1 MAEQTVE
8 ADISGTVVRI
18 ECQIGVSL
26 GAGDTLIV
34 VESMKM
40 EIPVSAPEEAK
51 VLSILVAVGDTITEG
66 QVVAV
71 ISTA

>member
-8 ADISGTVVRI
+8 AEIGGTVVRI

-26 GAGDTLIV
+26 GAGDTLMV

-40 EIPVSAPEEAK
+40 EIPVFSPVEAE